1 MVACSPG
8 FMDFFEFRMD
18 LPFFTDTA
26 PDASLAAEAIP
37 KRPGDSHE
45 LKAVPS
51 PVEEALPNKEAVEED
66 PEMPPVEPLAFT
78 VIPSTAE
85 PVKVASEVA
94 LVAASGQEEV
104 AQGIRIFVG
113 DSSGFVSMAK
123 VGQMEVQLLRSPG
136 GKVVFLET
144 GPDFVELMIKM
155 MNTPLAALLA
165 SSSPMS
171 GKDAEDDTH
180 PWLSLQKSLASL
192 GASSFLN
199 GAPSKA
205 TPAEFSIPQV
215 INQCTN
221 VQNKHALSNRA
232 SQGLVLKDNSKFMV
246 TDNLQIFE
254 SSTIKAMELMKE
266 HVDDFRGIQTAT
278 VAQGIRIFVGDSSGF
293 VSMAKVGQMEVQLL
307 RSSGGKVV
315 FLETGPDFVEL
326 MIKMMNTPLAAVL
339 ASSCPKSGKDAEDNK
354 HPWLSLQKSLA
365 SLGASSFLNGAPS
378 KATPAEFSIP
388 QVINQCKVQEMTH
401 ENLDRFYRETE
412 AKRPEPKFFLQRY
425 YEGDRTDSSALRT
438 DDGYLTKLG
447 SRLFCMVCFATG
459 HRAQS
464 CPESRCW
471 ICFSTGHNV
480 KQCPRTKEK
489 CPMCWRKGHGG
500 DPSET
505 CPFATL
511 KEASRQRN
519 QWSHVRCAACGERGH
534 PMCDGSG
541 KPLLGSRDDLE
552 PPGPRKD
559 ETEKARSFADA
570 LRGGGSW
577 SNAGRSNWDEQKWHQ
592 ESWHGSNWKWQN
604 WKEDQWRDHWRNGH
618 NASNGSRSPRH
629 HSQGYQRYG
638 NNSSQHR
645 GGVPSMRIRDAPSAR
660 SVQRAA
666 ERLKRKLR

>member
-94 LVAASGQEEV
+94 LVAASGQEE
-104 AQGIRIFVG
+104 
-113 DSSGFVSMAK
+113 
-123 VGQMEVQLLRSPG
+123 
-136 GKVVFLET
+136 
-144 GPDFVELMIKM
+144 
-155 MNTPLAALLA
+155 
-165 SSSPMS
+165 
-171 GKDAEDDTH
+171 
-180 PWLSLQKSLASL
+180 
-192 GASSFLN
+192 
-199 GAPSKA
+199 
-205 TPAEFSIPQV
+205 
-215 INQCTN
+215 
-221 VQNKHALSNRA
+221 
-232 SQGLVLKDNSKFMV
+232 
-246 TDNLQIFE
+246 
-254 SSTIKAMELMKE
+254 
-266 HVDDFRGIQTAT
+266 
-278 VAQGIRIFVGDSSGF
+278 
-293 VSMAKVGQMEVQLL
+293 
-307 RSSGGKVV
+307 
-315 FLETGPDFVEL
+315 
-326 MIKMMNTPLAAVL
+326 
-339 ASSCPKSGKDAEDNK
+339 
-354 HPWLSLQKSLA
+354 
-365 SLGASSFLNGAPS
+365 
-378 KATPAEFSIP
+378 
-388 QVINQCKVQEMTH
+388 EMTH

-666 ERLKRKLR
+666 ERKRKLR